1 MNQNQD
7 DEINLDYRPRD
18 YSRKP
23 GSLEDLIARIKGSTS
38 RRMAKDL
45 IAQGRGDEVARLV
58 EALTPTLIQ
67 MLEARNPAF
76 MGGNYLPALETGEV
90 EVARITLES
99 TTADV
104 TAVYARST
112 EDGWIEYRV
121 VDEYGGDDLPEPS
134 TARRPEP
141 MTLGGFA
148 EFFLSASSLV
158 STLEGNY
165 DDDLEQALGFF
176 TVESDFYPGL
186 ERAFMN
192 KVSKAFRK

>member
-1 MNQNQD
+1 MAED
-7 DEINLDYRPRD
+7 RWRGINGCNAIYNT
-18 YSRKP
+18 
-23 GSLEDLIARIKGSTS
+23 RIP
-38 RRMAKDL
+38 L
-45 IAQGRGDEVARLV
+45 
-58 EALTPTLIQ
+58 
-67 MLEARNPAF
+67 
-76 MGGNYLPALETGEV
+76 
-90 EVARITLES
+90 
-99 TTADV
+99 
-104 TAVYARST
+104 
-112 EDGWIEYRV
+112 